1 MTCWQNMQD
10 HLSCKTIH
18 CVWCHKACIVFRCST
33 REDTD
38 EQEALLVLCA
48 NELAQIYT
56 IIAADKVS
64 QQCLL
69 CVLAFDTAA
78 TATAS
83 AGAAVVHPSLYAE
96 ALLQTELLQ
105 QTPSVYRPYTF
116 CCCSCSLLPTHPLHL
131 WSPCHHFK
139 KIAERHPANR

>member
-1 MTCWQNMQD
+1 M
-10 HLSCKTIH
+10 
-18 CVWCHKACIVFRCST
+18 
-33 REDTD
+33 
-38 EQEALLVLCA
+38 LCA

-83 AGAAVVHPSLYAE
+83 AGVAVVHHSLYAG

-105 QTPSVYRPYTF
+105 QIPSVYRHIYLLLLLLLFIAYASPAPMVTLP
-116 CCCSCSLLPTHPLHL
+116 SLYEN
-131 WSPCHHFK
+131 S
-139 KIAERHPANR
+139 